1 MVSYIVFTTLF
12 HGEYRWFLL
21 VFLSLAITMDLLVFG
36 GRCWCFVWWIAHSLI
51 RSTFIVYIRFFFVS
65 VGLMPTVLT
74 AKYGGLQC
82 TLHDKLWYKF
92 DPHSEA
98 EVLNFQQFCNYFY
111 RWYIPMWCLLALML
125 VTYIY
130 VVVKLRREV
139 HWIYILHS

>member
-1 MVSYIVFTTLF
+1 MDSAFSDTEYI
-12 HGEYRWFLL
+12 H
-21 VFLSLAITMDLLVFG
+21 
-36 GRCWCFVWWIAHSLI
+36 C
-51 RSTFIVYIRFFFVS
+51 VYDFFFVL

-74 AKYGGLQC
+74 AKYGGLQR

-92 DPHSEA
+92 DLHSEA

-125 VTYIY
+125 VTYVY

-139 HWIYILHS
+139 YTVYIYYIARLSYVVPQ